1 MDGGK
6 LVLVRHGESRL
17 NKHDVFTGWLDPS
30 LSELGI
36 KEAENVAEHCLDF
49 DYEVAFTS
57 NLERAH
63 ETLSIILSKQSKI
76 GLFQHDKNSQY
87 EVSSLIMEKM
97 KNEILPIYPVEELNE
112 RYYGQLQGLNKTE
125 VVAEYGD
132 EIVLQWRR
140 SYAERPPG
148 GESLEDVYL
157 RVVPFFNV
165 TIFPLLIEGMQVLV
179 VGHGNTLRALMKHI
193 ENITDDDIAF
203 VDLPFAH
210 PLVYDYKHSGLV
222 RIEGEYTM
230 NRPLR

>member
-57 NLERAH
+57 KLERAH
-63 ETLSIILSKQSKI
+63 ETLAIILSKQSKI
-76 GLFQHDKNSQY
+76 GLFQHDDNSQY
-87 EVSSLIMEKM
+87 QVSSLISEKM
-97 KNEILPIYPVEELNE
+97 QGQILPIYPVEELNE
-112 RYYGQLQGLNKTE
+112 RYYGQLQGLRKKE
-125 VVAEYGD
+125 VAAEYGD
-132 EIVLQWRR
+132 EIVFKWRR
-140 SYAERPPG
+140 SFAVKPPG

-157 RVVPFFNV
+157 RVVPFIKNTV
-165 TIFPLLIEGMQVLV
+165 FPLLKEGKQLLV
-179 VGHGNTLRALMKHI
+179 VGHGNTLRAMMKHM
-193 ENITDDDIAF
+193 ENISDDDIAF

-210 PLVYDYKHSGLV
+210 PLVYEYKDTALL
-222 RIEGEYTM
+222 RIEGEYNL